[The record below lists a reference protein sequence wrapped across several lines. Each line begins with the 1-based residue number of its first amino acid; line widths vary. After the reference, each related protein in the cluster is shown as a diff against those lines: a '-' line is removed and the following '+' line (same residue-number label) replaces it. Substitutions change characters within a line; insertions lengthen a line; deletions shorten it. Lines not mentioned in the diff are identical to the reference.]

1 MYVTTTKGMR
11 GWFAVLIDDSE
22 GFPEPVS
29 TGIGSFDTKEEAEI
43 EAKEWALA
51 EEVKFRP

>member
-11 GWFAVLIDDSE
+11 GWFAVLIDDSD

-29 TGIGSFDTKEEAEI
+29 TGIGSFDTKEQAEK
-43 EAKEWALA
+43 EAKDWARA
-51 EEVKFRP
+51 EGVEFRK